1 MIIKLALAFG
11 AGFVSFLTPCVL
23 PIIPGYISYITG
35 KSLNEIEQDKK
46 TVLIKTILGNK
57 YNVGPGGKGCNQ
69 AVAIARLGGKV
80 NFISK
85 IGKDA
90 YGKLALET
98 LKKNNINTENIIQ
111 DEKLQTG
118 VAGILVDKQ
127 SGKNA
132 INVIVGAPNSLK
144 INEMNNQI
152 NLIKSSKI
160 FLTQLEIPKDV
171 TLYCLKTAK
180 ENGCLTILNPAPAS
194 EISKEFYSYID
205 YFTPNE
211 TEAEFYTGIKITNE
225 KEAKQAADKFINLG
239 IKKIIITLGEKGLF
253 YSDGQEEIYLKASSV
268 KAIDTT
274 GAGDA
279 FNGAL
284 AFSLSKGKPIKA
296 CLELANKAAG
306 LSTTKLGAG
315 DAMPFIK
322 DIS

>member
-1 MIIKLALAFG
+1 MSDISVLGI
-11 AGFVSFLTPCVL
+11 FVADISFSGSK
-23 PIIPGYISYITG
+23 IPAVG
-35 KSLNEIEQDKK
+35 E
-46 TVLIKTILGNK
+46 TILGNK

-69 AVAIARLGGKV
+69 AVAIARLGAKV

-85 IGKDA
+85 IGKDS
-90 YGKLALET
+90 YGELALET
-98 LKKNNINTENIIQ
+98 LKKNNINTESVIQ

-118 VAGILVDKQ
+118 VAGILVDKN

-132 INVIVGAPNSLK
+132 INVIVGAPSTLK
-144 INEMNNQI
+144 INEI
-152 NLIKSSKI
+152 NKHINIIKSSKI
-160 FLTQLEIPKDV
+160 FLTQLEVPKDV
-171 TLYCLKTAK
+171 TLHCLKTAK

-194 EISKEFYSYID
+194 EITKEFYSNID

-225 KEAKQAADKFINLG
+225 KEAKQAANKLINLG

-253 YSDGQEEIYLKASSV
+253 YSDGKEEVYLKASYS

-279 FNGAL
+279 FNGGL
-284 AFSLSKGKPIKA
+284 AFGLLKEKPIKE
-296 CLELANKAAG
+296 CLEFANKVAG

-315 DAMPFIK
+315 DAMPFLKEIN
-322 DIS
+322 